1 MIHPGTAH
9 DVATVPAH
17 YDLLDRFYREI
28 WGEHVHHGLWE
39 RGDESPEEAARALA
53 LHVAGHLPGARRVC
67 DVGCGYG
74 GTSRLL
80 AERFGVEV
88 TGVTVSRRQAE
99 WAREQPVDGPAP
111 TFLLSDWLDAGLP
124 DASFDG
130 VVAIESLS
138 HMADKERAFAECAR
152 VLEPGG
158 RLVVC
163 DWLSAEQP
171 SRRARKLLLEPIC
184 REGRLPS
191 MASVGEYVELMRAVG
206 LDVTGVEDLSDRVGR
221 TWAIC
226 RRRLALR
233 LLRDREAR
241 RVLLGPTN
249 PDRRFA
255 LSMLRIPV
263 AYRAGAMK
271 LALITASRP
280 L

>member
-1 MIHPGTAH
+1 VVHPGIPH
-9 DVATVPAH
+9 DAATVPAH

-39 RGDESPEEAARALA
+39 RGDESPERAARALA
-53 LHVAGHLPGARRVC
+53 LHVAGHLHGARTVC

-80 AERFGVEV
+80 AERFGAEV
-88 TGVTVSRRQAE
+88 TGVTISPRQFE
-99 WAREQPVDGPAP
+99 WARGRPAAGPAP
-111 TFLLSDWLDAGLP
+111 SFVLSDWLEAGLP

-138 HMADKERAFAECAR
+138 HIADKERAFAECAR
-152 VLEPGG
+152 VLRPGG

-163 DWLSAEQP
+163 DWLTAERP

-191 MASVGEYVELMRAVG
+191 MASVSEYAQLMRGVG
-206 LDVTGVEDLSDRVGR
+206 LEVTGVEDLSDRVGR

-233 LLRDREAR
+233 LLRDGEAR
-241 RVLLGPTN
+241 RVLLGSGN

-255 LSMLRIPV
+255 LSMFRIPV
-263 AYRAGAMK
+263 AYRAGAMR
-271 LALITASRP
+271 LALITANRP